1 MQLQRSK
8 WKAFYEG
15 LIEWIIRICG
25 ISAVVF
31 VFAIFIFVFWE
42 GKGLLFSDN
51 FSVWELLTSEKWDPT
66 HEPASFGAARI
77 ILGTFS
83 VAILAM
89 TIAIPFSLGGAIF
102 ISEFCGARL
111 KEILKVVIE
120 LLAAIPSVVW
130 GFIGLTVMSIF
141 IRDLGS
147 NTGLSILNGAII
159 LALMSMP
166 IILSISEDALKAV
179 PDSYREAAIALGVT
193 RWQMVYRVLL
203 PGAKKGLL
211 AAVLLGMGRV
221 VGETMAVLMATG
233 HALNNPFDT
242 NPPYFHA
249 LIEVKTLTATIASE
263 MGEVERGGDHWQ
275 VLFLIGILLFTI
287 TFVVNMTAHLVVHGV
302 KRK

>member
-1 MQLQRSK
+1 MQLKRSK

-25 ISAVVF
+25 ISAVVL
-31 VFAIFIFVFWE
+31 VFSIFIFVFWE

-51 FSVWELLTSEKWDPT
+51 FSVWEFLTSEKWDPT

-89 TIAIPFSLGGAIF
+89 TIAVPFSLAGAIF
-102 ISEFCGARL
+102 ISEFCGSWL

-147 NTGLSILNGAII
+147 NTGLSVLNGAII

-179 PDSYREAAIALGVT
+179 PDSYREAAIGLGVT

-242 NPPYFHA
+242 NPPFFHA